1 MRNIPWPEGTLIYI
15 LPGAI
20 GSVLYLRPL
29 ATALGSQHPIYAL
42 QTPGLQPNEVTP
54 DSVEALAAYQLAA
67 IRQQHPQGPYQI
79 LRQSSGGRVAFELA
93 RQLEAGREFATLIGI
108 LDTAAP
114 DAQQNWQDPQDD
126 GSDAYQLWC
135 LLQVF
140 TELTVHDTPYTLAEL
155 HAQGDQAPAQVLGWL

>member
-1 MRNIPWPEGTLIYI
+1 

-42 QTPGLQPNEVTP
+42 QTPGLQSNEVTP

-93 RQLEAGREFATLIGI
+93 RQFRSRQRICHPDRYTGYRCARCTAKLARSAGRR
-108 LDTAAP
+108 
-114 DAQQNWQDPQDD
+114 Q
-126 GSDAYQLWC
+126 
-135 LLQVF
+135 
-140 TELTVHDTPYTLAEL
+140 
-155 HAQGDQAPAQVLGWL
+155 